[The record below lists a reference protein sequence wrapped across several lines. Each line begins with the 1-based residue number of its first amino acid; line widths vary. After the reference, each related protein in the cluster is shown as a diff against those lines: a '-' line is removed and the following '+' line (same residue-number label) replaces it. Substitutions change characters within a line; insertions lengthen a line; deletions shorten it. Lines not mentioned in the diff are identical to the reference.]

1 MDQYYFLNLFC
12 VTGLQK
18 YLGTA
23 LAHRRSCQNKALY
36 ISTLLPIDLMQFLAD
51 STEQKANPSGQ
62 VLPGPSEKRTMRLI
76 TFFSFVLSLGG
87 LAGLGW

>member
-1 MDQYYFLNLFC
+1 MDQHYFLNLFC
-12 VTGLQK
+12 VTGLQM
-18 YLGTA
+18 YLGTT

-51 STEQKANPSGQ
+51 STEQKASSSGQ
-62 VLPGPSEKRTMRLI
+62 VLPVPSGKKMRLI
-76 TFFSFVLSLGG
+76 TFFSLLLSLGG

>member
-18 YLGTA
+18 NKGTTV
-23 LAHRRSCQNKALY
+23 HDRRSCQNKARY

-51 STEQKANPSGQ
+51 STEQKASSSGQ
-62 VLPGPSEKRTMRLI
+62 VLPGPSGKKMRLI
-76 TFFSFVLSLGG
+76 TFFSLLLSLGG
-87 LAGLGW
+87 LGGLGW